1 MKLGEN
7 LTAIMKENGISISAI
22 SDITGFSRSIISYW
36 MHGKYIPG
44 SYELWRLSRVLKVTM
59 DELYGE
65 GK

>member
-7 LTAIMKENGISISAI
+7 LTKIMQDQDISISAL

-44 SYELWRLSRVLKVTM
+44 SYELYKLSKVLKVTM
-59 DELYGE
+59 DEIYGE
-65 GK
+65 GR

>member
-7 LTAIMKENGISISAI
+7 LTAIMKEKGISISAI

-44 SYELWRLSRVLKVTM
+44 SYELWKLSKVLNVPM
-59 DELYGE
+59 DDIYGE

>member
-7 LTAIMKENGISISAI
+7 LTKIMQDNDISISAL

>member
-7 LTAIMKENGISISAI
+7 LTKIMQDHDISISAI

-44 SYELWRLSRVLKVTM
+44 SYELYKLSKVLKVTM
-59 DELYGE
+59 DEIYGE
-65 GK
+65 GR

>member
-1 MKLGEN
+1 MKLCEN
-7 LTAIMKENGISISAI
+7 LTAIMKEQDISISAL

-44 SYELWRLSRVLKVTM
+44 SYELWQLSKVLKVTM
-59 DELYGE
+59 DEIYGE